1 MLRQAFRLAAFGL
14 LVLSAHSAVA
24 DSLGEIRERGSVRIG
39 VAEFNPWTRINAD
52 GELEGFE
59 IDVGHRV
66 AEAMGVVPEF
76 RVYVWDEII
85 DGLEANEIDM
95 IAAGMAITPLRALRV
110 DFSNAYSEAGFTI
123 VANRESVPEALAS
136 VNDLDEESYVVAVV
150 NATLSGQAAPLFFD
164 RAELVEFADPRDAEE
179 AVLSGQADLYATS
192 LPEAEILISTHRN
205 RIGPALEEPLPGV
218 PAGFAVM
225 RGNDSLLEFLNVW
238 IAGSDVQQ
246 WLETR
251 NEAWFVTRD

>member
-1 MLRQAFRLAAFGL
+1 M
-14 LVLSAHSAVA
+14 
-24 DSLGEIRERGSVRIG
+24 G
-39 VAEFNPWTRINAD
+39 VA
-52 GELEGFE
+52 
-59 IDVGHRV
+59 
-66 AEAMGVVPEF
+66 PEF

-123 VANRESVPEALAS
+123 VANRQSVPEALGS
-136 VNDLDEESYVVAVV
+136 VNDLDEEGFIVAVV

-179 AVLSGQADLYATS
+179 AVLSGEADLYATS
-192 LPEAEILISTHRN
+192 LPEANILISTHRD

-225 RGNDSLLEFLNVW
+225 RGNNSLLEFLNVW

-251 NEAWFVTRD
+251 YDAWFVTRD